1 MRGIVVSQTGSRL
14 VVQTDDG
21 RLFPSVVRGSF
32 RLRGGR
38 STSPVAVGDFVEISL
53 SSSSDGTALVTALL
67 PRRNA
72 LVRRATNLSRQSQV
86 LAANVDQL
94 LLVVTVAHPT
104 VSTVFIDR
112 ILATA
117 EAYRIPALLAFNK
130 TDLLTT
136 AQERQRLSSLMEL
149 YQSLSYPVHSLSAI
163 SDAVPPALRDAL
175 RGKVTLLSGNSGVGK
190 STLLNLL
197 CPTACQRT
205 APISQA
211 HDTGRHA
218 TTLARLF
225 SLPTGG
231 ALIDTPGIKGFG
243 SVDMS
248 REEIPHYFREIFRIG
263 AACRYRGCSHT
274 VEPSCAVLQAL
285 AQGSIAPSRY
295 QSYLSM
301 LREQQGQKYRA
312 APEDLD

>member
-21 RLFPSVVRGSF
+21 RLVPSVVRGSF
-32 RLRGGR
+32 RLRGVR
-38 STSPVAVGDFVEISL
+38 TTSPVAVGDFVEISL
-53 SSSSDGTALVTALL
+53 FTDGTAIVTNLL
-67 PRRNA
+67 PRRNV

-112 ILATA
+112 LLASA

-130 TDLLTT
+130 TDLL
-136 AQERQRLSSLMEL
+136 ASAEERFRLRSLMEL

-163 SDAVPPALRDAL
+163 SGSLPPALESAL

-190 STLLNLL
+190 STILNLL

-225 SLPTGG
+225 PLPQGGG

-243 SVDMS
+243 SVDMR
-248 REEIPHYFREIFRIG
+248 REEVSHYFREIFRIG
-263 AACRYRGCSHT
+263 AACRFRGCTHT

-285 AQGSIAPSRY
+285 AQGAISPSRY

-301 LREQQGQKYRA
+301 LAERPGQKYRA
-312 APEDLD
+312 APEDMN